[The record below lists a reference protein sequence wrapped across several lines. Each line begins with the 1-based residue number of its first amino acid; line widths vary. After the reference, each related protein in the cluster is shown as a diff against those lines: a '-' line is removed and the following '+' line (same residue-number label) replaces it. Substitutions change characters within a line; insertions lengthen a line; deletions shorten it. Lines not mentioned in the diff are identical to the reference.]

1 MDRARERLAEASA
14 GRPRDADVSAML
26 ERTHFQLVE
35 LSTAA
40 DGLGSTLPAQVGEAV
55 REGVRRE
62 AAPVGRQLAEVRG
75 MAVQLL
81 RRLERL
87 ENDLTAERHARI
99 DDLGLLVDL
108 IGAGWQSVDE
118 RLERIEQ
125 ALGSAP
131 PRSTGSANAAPRA
144 RRDIAAATDMAGAA
158 HDGSLGERRPPSES
172 RETFGR

>member
-1 MDRARERLAEASA
+1 MHEHAMERARERLAEATSE
-14 GRPRDADVSAML
+14 RPAAADVSALL
-26 ERTHFQLVE
+26 ERTHLQLVE

-87 ENDLTAERHARI
+87 ESDLTAERHARV

-108 IGAGWQSVDE
+108 IGSGWQSVDE
-118 RLERIEQ
+118 RLARIEQ
-125 ALGSAP
+125 AIGSTP
-131 PRSTGSANAAPRA
+131 
-144 RRDIAAATDMAGAA
+144 ATV
-158 HDGSLGERRPPSES
+158 HRLGERRAES
-172 RETFGR
+172 

>member
-1 MDRARERLAEASA
+1 MDRARERLADASA
-14 GRPRDADVSAML
+14 GRPGDADVSAML
-26 ERTHFQLVE
+26 ERTHLQLVE
-35 LSTAA
+35 LATAA

-62 AAPVGRQLAEVRG
+62 AAPIGRQLAEVRG

-87 ENDLTAERHARI
+87 ENDLAAERHARV

-118 RLERIEQ
+118 RLARIEQ
-125 ALGSAP
+125 ALARRP

-144 RRDIAAATDMAGAA
+144 RRDIAAATDMAAA
-158 HDGSLGERRPPSES
+158 HDGSLGEASPKVVSSGVKPA
-172 RETFGR
+172 

>member
-1 MDRARERLAEASA
+1 MHGHAMERAQERLAEAA
-14 GRPRDADVSAML
+14 AERPAAADVSAML
-26 ERTHFQLVE
+26 ERTHLQLVE

-81 RRLERL
+81 RRMERL
-87 ENDLTAERHARI
+87 ETDLAAERHARV

-118 RLERIEQ
+118 RLARIEQ
-125 ALGSAP
+125 AIGS
-131 PRSTGSANAAPRA
+131 SG
-144 RRDIAAATDMAGAA
+144 ATV
-158 HDGSLGERRPPSES
+158 HRLGERRAEP
-172 RETFGR
+172 

>member
-1 MDRARERLAEASA
+1 MHGHAMERARERLAEASA

-26 ERTHFQLVE
+26 ERTHLQLVE

-40 DGLGSTLPAQVGEAV
+40 DGLGSTLPSQVAEAV
-55 REGVRRE
+55 RDGVRRE

-75 MAVQLL
+75 MTVQLL

-87 ENDLTAERHARI
+87 ESDLTAERHARV

-118 RLERIEQ
+118 RLARIEQ
-125 ALGSAP
+125 ALGSSGATVH
-131 PRSTGSANAAPRA
+131 RLGQRAA
-144 RRDIAAATDMAGAA
+144 
-158 HDGSLGERRPPSES
+158 ES
-172 RETFGR
+172 S

>member
-1 MDRARERLAEASA
+1 MERARERLAEASA

-26 ERTHFQLVE
+26 ERTHLQLVE

-40 DGLGSTLPAQVGEAV
+40 DGLGSTLPSQVAEAV
-55 REGVRRE
+55 RDGVRRE

-75 MAVQLL
+75 MTVQLL

-87 ENDLTAERHARI
+87 ESDLTAERHARV

-118 RLERIEQ
+118 RLARIEQ
-125 ALGSAP
+125 ALGSSGATVH
-131 PRSTGSANAAPRA
+131 RLGQRAA
-144 RRDIAAATDMAGAA
+144 
-158 HDGSLGERRPPSES
+158 ES
-172 RETFGR
+172 S